1 MASITEQTSECPTLS
16 YHALYRLPTG
26 YASEVWQVPWRVRIY
41 THHTETTCIWW
52 ILMPS
57 HPLKKWIVTDKTI
70 CIWNEQVCVLSSI
83 SVFRMADG
91 SLTYTLKVLTWP
103 VTFALCLFRFQDIQ
117 HYTNNSQKTDILH
130 QCKENETGWDPTQNK
145 PSASRFATSERK
157 IKDLTS

>member
-26 YASEVWQVPWRVRIY
+26 YASEVWQVPWRVRRY

-70 CIWNEQVCVLSSI
+70 CIWNEQVCILSSI

-103 VTFALCLFRFQDIQ
+103 VTFALCLFRFQDTQ
-117 HYTNNSQKTDILH
+117 HYTNNSQKLTYCISAKTMKLVEIQLKTNRQHHDLQH
-130 QCKENETGWDPTQNK
+130 QKGK
-145 PSASRFATSERK
+145 
-157 IKDLTS
+157 